1 MNESSLRY
9 VTTLVVES
17 TGPTEIAMGPSSF
30 DTLRRVMAQVS
41 QIILTP
47 TVAFQLLSKSSE
59 SKNRSSSD
67 G

>member
-1 MNESSLRY
+1 VNESSLRY

-30 DTLRRVMAQVS
+30 AILHPDMGRGS
-41 QIILTP
+41 QITLIRTECCRS
-47 TVAFQLLSKSSE
+47 LSKSNE
-59 SKNRSSSD
+59 SKSRSSSD